1 MKAGDKKEIIAKGYI
16 SRFTRDSEKNV
27 VSLTIKTDDLS
38 EEDLATIKD
47 LYEFG
52 RGSLK
57 PQAILRIIF
66 DGKLHELL
74 GKYKKAY

>member
-1 MKAGDKKEIIAKGYI
+1 MKAGYKKEITAKGYI

-38 EEDLATIKD
+38 EEDLTTIKD

-57 PQAILRIIF
+57 PQAVLKIIF

>member
-1 MKAGDKKEIIAKGYI
+1 MKAENKKEIIAKGYV

-52 RGSLK
+52 RGALK
-57 PQAILRIIF
+57 PQAVLKIIF